1 MDYPSSQSGEMI
13 AQGAP
18 FFDLLNPEF
27 EYESADVAEARE
39 RSWFATTPHGIIVLR
54 HREGLE
60 LLRDRRFGL
69 GSERAMAKLGV
80 ASGPLYDMWMDGM
93 ARASADDHARLR
105 GLVSRW
111 FAPSAAERLRP
122 FVRATAEGL
131 VDQIQLGEECEF
143 VAAFADP
150 LPAFV
155 MCEMLGVPPEDYDK
169 FHRASNDVAL
179 AFTRS
184 VAGLLPRIEAAIV
197 ELSSYIRSLVADR
210 RAHLGDDLISSLITA
225 EEADDRLTERE
236 LHNLV
241 LQLVWAGQDT
251 TARQLGRA
259 LVGGAG
265 RGGAGRVI
273 VVFGA
278 AVVLLGA
285 TTVRRA

>member
-1 MDYPSSQSGEMI
+1 M
-13 AQGAP
+13 
-18 FFDLLNPEF
+18 
-27 EYESADVAEARE
+27 
-39 RSWFATTPHGIIVLR
+39 
-54 HREGLE
+54 
-60 LLRDRRFGL
+60 
-69 GSERAMAKLGV
+69 
-80 ASGPLYDMWMDGM
+80 
-93 ARASADDHARLR
+93 
-105 GLVSRW
+105 
-111 FAPSAAERLRP
+111 
-122 FVRATAEGL
+122 
-131 VDQIQLGEECEF
+131 
-143 VAAFADP
+143 
-150 LPAFV
+150 
-155 MCEMLGVPPEDYDK
+155 
-169 FHRASNDVAL
+169 
-179 AFTRS
+179 
-184 VAGLLPRIEAAIV
+184 
-197 ELSSYIRSLVADR
+197 ADR